1 MKIKFCGAARTVTGS
16 SHLISLEGG
25 TKILLDCGLYQGH
38 ADEFENFNENWHFK
52 PWEIDYLILSHAHID
67 HSGRVPKLC
76 KDGFKGQIIC
86 TYATRDLCTIML
98 LDSAHIQEKDAEYK
112 NKIARRRKSNKKY
125 EPLYVRKDVENCLN
139 QFVGVGYGI
148 WHELPDGNQ
157 VLFRDAGHI
166 LGSASVSLRL
176 EENEKKIKVGFTGDI
191 GRPERPILKNP
202 EPMPHADVIICESTY
217 GGKEHEAPPKQ
228 HETFLEIVE
237 DACVRKKGKLI
248 IPAFSVG
255 RTQEIVYMMDQ
266 LAHKGDLPE
275 IPIFVDSPLAINATD
290 IFKTHPE
297 CYDREI
303 LEYMLEDPD
312 PFGFNKLH
320 YIRSVEGSKR
330 LNDYKD
336 PCVIISASGMI
347 TAGRIVHHINNS
359 IENPRNTVLIVGY
372 CAEGTIGAQLARGAD
387 TIKIFG
393 NEKKVKAEI
402 KRMHSFSGHGDQQE
416 MIDFLSNQDKEKVEK
431 IFLVHGNYDRQKVFA
446 DALKKEGFSEVLIPD
461 LAEEFEC

>member
-16 SHLISLEGG
+16 GHLISLDEG
-25 TKILLDCGLYQGH
+25 TKILLDCGLYQGY
-38 ADEFENFNENWHFK
+38 DEDFENFNENWHFK

-67 HSGRVPKLC
+67 HSGRIPKLC
-76 KDGFKGQIIC
+76 KDGFEGQIIC
-86 TYATRDLCTIML
+86 TYATRDLSTIML

-112 NKIARRRKSNKKY
+112 NKIARRKKSNKKY
-125 EPLYVRKDVENCLN
+125 TPLYDRADVEKCLN
-139 QFVGVGYGI
+139 QFVGIGYGV
-148 WHELPDGNQ
+148 WHDIPGGHQ

-166 LGSASVSLRL
+166 LGSASVSLRFK
-176 EENEKKIKVGFTGDI
+176 ENGETIKVGFTGDI
-191 GRPERPILKNP
+191 GRPNRPILKDP
-202 EPMPHADVIICESTY
+202 EPMPHADIIICESTY

-228 HETFLEIVE
+228 HDTFLEIVE
-237 DACVRKKGKLI
+237 EACVKRKGKLI

-266 LAHKGDLPE
+266 LAHEGQLPE

-303 LEYMLEDPD
+303 LTYMLENPD

-347 TAGRIVHHINNS
+347 TGGRIVHHINNS

-372 CAEGTIGAQLARGAD
+372 CADGTLGAQLAKGAE

-393 NEKKVKAEI
+393 IEKKVKAQI

-416 MIDFLSNQDKEKVEK
+416 MIDFLSNQDKSKVEK
-431 IFLVHGNYDRQKVFA
+431 VFLVHGNYERQKIFA
-446 DALKKEGFSEVLIPD
+446 DALQKEGFAKVIVPD